1 MLFPDLKAELSRHA
15 GMRRIPARDTGM
27 LALALLV
34 SCGGGGGGDGNV
46 GSDAVSLATLAQRL
60 APSPSTASDLAATT
74 VRVSR
79 RTLRIFRDSEAFDE
93 VERFTRRLLPEL
105 FESSGDGDS
114 INVDCRRNPF
124 QFAPF
129 LCYGELSFQAN
140 QRTSNGTVTATTIFN
155 LRFDK
160 FQVLTPDFER
170 LRISGGLRLDY
181 LTDVSGS
188 PRRGTVRY
196 ESSGLST
203 NKDGEVLSATD
214 GELTV
219 SYGDGSTVVQTD
231 RERLVDIGASSSS
244 DEDGNITSG
253 SVRANFQNGYVDFGW
268 GEWPLRGGVPQVG
281 ARVTVTGADG
291 TSASIRV
298 TEVRGDGEVY
308 EVTLTEAGVSETFD
322 VFVPRQ

>member
-1 MLFPDLKAELSRHA
+1 MLPGLKSELLDCSRL
-15 GMRRIPARDTGM
+15 RCILIRIASLLT
-27 LALALLV
+27 LAVLA
-34 SCGGGGGGDGNV
+34 SCGGGGDDGSVN
-46 GSDAVSLATLAQRL
+46 SDAVTLAPQPQRL
-60 APSPSTASDLAATT
+60 ASSASTASELAATT

-93 VERFTRRLLPEL
+93 IERFTRRLLPDL
-105 FESSGDGDS
+105 FESSGS
-114 INVDCRRNPF
+114 SNNINVDCRRNPF

-129 LCYGELSFQAN
+129 LCYGELSFEAN
-140 QRTSNGTVTATTIFN
+140 QRSSNGTVTATTIFN

-170 LRISGGLRLDY
+170 LRISGGIRLDY
-181 LTDVSGS
+181 LTDVTTS

-203 NKDGEVLSATD
+203 NKDDEILSATD

-219 SYGDGSTVVQTD
+219 TYGDGSTVVQTD

-244 DEDGNITSG
+244 DVDGNITSG

-268 GEWPLRGGVPQVG
+268 GEWPLSGGVPQVG

-291 TSASIRV
+291 TSAMIRV

-308 EVTLTEAGVSETFD
+308 QVTLTEGGSSETFE